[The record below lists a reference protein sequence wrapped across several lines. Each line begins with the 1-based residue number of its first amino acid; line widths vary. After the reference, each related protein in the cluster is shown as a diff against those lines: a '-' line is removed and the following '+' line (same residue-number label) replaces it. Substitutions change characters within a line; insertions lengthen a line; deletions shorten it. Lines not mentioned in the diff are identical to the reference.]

1 MVLSRR
7 DRAQDLPI
15 ALQRAWAAESLN
27 THCCIVTLSKQKEP
41 QKKRELCASLLLPSQ
56 YEQLWHSKR

>member
-27 THCCIVTLSKQKEP
+27 PHCCIATLSKQKEI
-41 QKKRELCASLLLPSQ
+41 QKKRELYASPPLPS
-56 YEQLWHSKR
+56 